1 MTPKEELVT
10 GSNGKPIVP
19 GARVYVR
26 ARPGMDGCGE
36 LLGFGGIVTEVR
48 PDCITLT
55 EFGTFHSRDIRP
67 GDVSVQSGETRAS
80 IEHRAVMDLGK
91 GK

>member
-1 MTPKEELVT
+1 MPDFVI

-26 ARPGMDGCGE
+26 PRPGMGGCGE
-36 LLGFGGIVTEVR
+36 LLGFGGIVLEVR

-67 GDVSVQSGETRAS
+67 RDVSVQSGETRSS
-80 IEHRAVMDLGK
+80 IIHRAAMNLGRK
-91 GK
+91 

>member
-1 MTPKEELVT
+1 MPDLVI

-26 ARPGMDGCGE
+26 PRPGMGGCGE
-36 LLGFGGIVTEVR
+36 LEGFGGIVTEVR

-67 GDVSVQSGETRAS
+67 RDVSVQSGETRAS
-80 IEHRAVMDLGK
+80 IVHRAAMDLGERK
-91 GK
+91 